1 MDSHCFEHCV
11 FHTAVGDADL
21 PWARRI
27 SSALIDKIDLLLQ
40 GSIAVAQEAAAAPED
55 S

>member
-1 MDSHCFEHCV
+1 MDSRHFERWV

-21 PWARRI
+21 PRAKRI

-40 GSIAVAQEAAAAPED
+40 GSIAVVKKAAAAED

>member
-1 MDSHCFEHCV
+1 MDSRCFEHYV

-27 SSALIDKIDLLLQ
+27 SSAFIDKIDLLLQ
-40 GSIAVAQEAAAAPED
+40 GSVAAAREAAAAPEG